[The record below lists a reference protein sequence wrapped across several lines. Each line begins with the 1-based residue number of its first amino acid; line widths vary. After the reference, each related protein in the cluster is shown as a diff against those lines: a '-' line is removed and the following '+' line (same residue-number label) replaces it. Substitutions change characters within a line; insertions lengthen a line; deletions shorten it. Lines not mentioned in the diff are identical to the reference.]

1 MTNLS
6 ALHYYPIKACRGQ
19 AVDAAFV
26 ERRGLQN
33 DRRFMIVDLQ
43 GRFMTQRDEPALAL
57 VVPQLTDTS
66 LSLSAPNMPG
76 LNLPVAASGPMK
88 LVSVWSSDAVK
99 AIDQGDEA
107 AEWFSFYLEV
117 AARLPRQLR
126 ADGMAH
132 GRREAVRLV
141 YMPEESIRPVN
152 RQYAVRPDDHV
163 SFADGYPIL
172 IASQESLDDLNARLE
187 TPLPMDRFRPN
198 LVVAGCPPFEED
210 GWKRIRIG
218 EVELAIVKP
227 CARCEVTTIDQASA
241 VRSKEPL
248 ETLATFRRADGN
260 KVMFGMNVIPL
271 NEGRLRVG
279 DPVEILVE

>member
-6 ALHYYPIKACRGQ
+6 ALSYYPIKACRGQ
-19 AVDAAFV
+19 AAEAAFV
-26 ERRGLQN
+26 ERRGLRR

-43 GRFMTQRDEPALAL
+43 GRFITQRDVPALAL
-57 VVPQLTDTS
+57 VVPKLTDTS

-76 LNLPVAASGPMK
+76 LSLPVAANGPMK
-88 LVSVWSSDAVK
+88 LVSIWSSDAVK

-107 AEWFSFYLEV
+107 AEWLSSYLKV
-117 AARLPRQLR
+117 PA
-126 ADGMAH
+126 
-132 GRREAVRLV
+132 RLV
-141 YMPEESIRPVN
+141 YMPDESIRPVN

-163 SFADGYPIL
+163 SFADGYPVL

-187 TPLPMDRFRPN
+187 SPLPMDRFRPN

-210 GWKRIRIG
+210 GWKRIRVG
-218 EVELAIVKP
+218 EVELALVKP

-271 NEGRLRVG
+271 NEGWLRVG